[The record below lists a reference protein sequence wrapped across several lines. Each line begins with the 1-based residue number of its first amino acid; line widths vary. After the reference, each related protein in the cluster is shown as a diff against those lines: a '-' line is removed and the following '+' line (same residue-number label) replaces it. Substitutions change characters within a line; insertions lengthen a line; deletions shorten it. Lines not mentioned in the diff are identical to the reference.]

1 MALTVTETSLPGV
14 LVLEPSLHGDARG
27 HFMETFNARDFAR
40 ATGLERTFVQ
50 DNQSRSAG
58 GVIRGMHYQLAR
70 PQGKLVRVLRGAI
83 FDVAVD
89 ARRDSPH
96 CGEWVGVEL
105 TEENRRQLWV
115 PEGFAHGFVVLGA
128 LADVAY
134 KATEFWSQEH
144 DRSFRWDDPTVGV
157 AWPLT
162 HAPLVSAKDAG
173 APLFA
178 DADLF

>member
-1 MALTVTETSLPGV
+1 MALTVTETTLPGV

-27 HFMETFNARDFAR
+27 HLVETFNARDFAR

-50 DNQSRSAG
+50 DNQSRSVG
-58 GVIRGMHYQLAR
+58 GVLRGMHYQLVR
-70 PQGKLVRVLRGAI
+70 PQGKIVRVLRGAI

-96 CGEWVGVEL
+96 FGEWVGVEL

-115 PEGFAHGFVVLGA
+115 PEGFAHGFFVLGDG
-128 LADVAY
+128 ADVAY
-134 KATEFWSQEH
+134 KATECWAQEH
-144 DRSFRWDDPTVGV
+144 DRSFRWDDPTVAI
-157 AWPLT
+157 AWPLEK
-162 HAPLVSAKDAG
+162 APLVSAKDSG
-173 APLFA
+173 APWFV